1 MTPTSFID
9 INYTLFPSVSSAELG
24 NLGNLSGFPV
34 MCVRGQSLEYPAVV
48 GGSLLGKA
56 HFTRAAAPTTAALG
70 QQSHP
75 PLYCFS
81 QSVVEDFFPQSLR
94 GVEAKI
100 CETLIKS

>member
-9 INYTLFPSVSSAELG
+9 INYTLPPSVSFAMLG

-34 MCVRGQSLEYPAVV
+34 MCIRGQSLEYLVAVE
-48 GGSLLGKA
+48 GTLLGKA
-56 HFTRAAAPTTAALG
+56 HFARAAAPTTAALE
-70 QQSHP
+70 QETHP

-81 QSVVEDFFPQSLR
+81 QSVVEDFSPQSLR
-94 GVEAKI
+94 AVEVKI